1 GARLTTAAK
10 KRNWLGLAILGIAVG
25 LSSGLFGVG
34 GGIIIVPALFYLFR
48 FDTRI
53 AAGSS
58 LLAVILPS
66 IVGVISYAIDGNL
79 SLLLAI
85 VLVTSSIIGSR
96 IGSWLSPILSM
107 RTVQLGFIVFL
118 ILVIVSLFLVIPSR
132 GTAIDIGWLTG
143 AGIVLT
149 GLFAG
154 IMSGLLGIGGGVIV
168 VPLTVILFG
177 ASDLVA
183 KGASLL
189 M

>member
-1 GARLTTAAK
+1 AAK
-10 KRNWLGLAILGIAVG
+10 KRNWLGLAILGITVG

-34 GGIIIVPALFYLFR
+34 GGIIIVPALIYLFK
-48 FDTRI
+48 FDTKI

-66 IVGVISYAIDGNL
+66 IVGAISYAVDGNL
-79 SLLLAI
+79 SLLLA
-85 VLVTSSIIGSR
+85 VLLAAGSMIGAP
-96 IGSWLSPILSM
+96 IGSWLLSILPK
-107 RTVQLGFIVFL
+107 RTVQVSFIVFL
-118 ILVIVSLFLVIPSR
+118 VLVIISLFLVIPSR
-132 GTAIDIGWLTG
+132 DTTMDIGWLTG

-177 ASDLVA
+177 ASD
-183 KGASLL
+183 
-189 M
+189 

>member
-1 GARLTTAAK
+1 
-10 KRNWLGLAILGIAVG
+10 VG

-34 GGIIIVPALFYLFR
+34 GGIIIVPALIYLFK

-85 VLVTSSIIGSR
+85 LLAAGSMIGAP
-96 IGSWLSPILSM
+96 IGSWLLSILSK

-118 ILVIVSLFLVIPSR
+118 ILVIVSLFLVIQDRKSTR
-132 GTAIDIGWLTG
+132 LNSSH
-143 AGIVLT
+143 V
-149 GLFAG
+149 
-154 IMSGLLGIGGGVIV
+154 
-168 VPLTVILFG
+168 
-177 ASDLVA
+177 
-183 KGASLL
+183 SLSYAVFCL
-189 M
+189 KKKLRCFSY